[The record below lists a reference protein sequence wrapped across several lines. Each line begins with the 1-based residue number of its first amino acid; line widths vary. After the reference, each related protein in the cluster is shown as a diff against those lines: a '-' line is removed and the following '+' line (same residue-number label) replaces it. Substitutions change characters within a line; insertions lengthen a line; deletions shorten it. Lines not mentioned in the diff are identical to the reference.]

1 MKKISDIFQNM
12 SGLAQYAPV
21 TDTNIALGDL
31 KAAFASSWKQLT
43 ALVPDAVLTAIADG
57 SDDTMKDALRM
68 ALANRIMANNAVFS
82 AYINRKAGTDTYK
95 YEVEGMKRSWMENY
109 FSAMDTLLSELTRQ
123 ADEVAPAEENV
134 ATAESGTEEVVNA
147 ESGTE
152 EVANA
157 ESGTEEVAPAETGT
171 TPSVGE
177 LFRESRFYR
186 MAAGCHIRT
195 AEQFD
200 TIYPIDLSYLFFFRT
215 LPLQAEVVSGRV
227 GSYYSR
233 IETLDDREKFT
244 CMLDLALAKK
254 TVAKALR
261 RFDILEFPPTI
272 RNLFDESHA
281 NRNGKDESERAIS
294 LADMLDGEADALIS
308 DIDTL
313 LESGTTIDM
322 SSMSAYNRPD
332 DKIIMMP

>member
-1 MKKISDIFQNM
+1 MKQITDIFQNM

-43 ALVPDAVLTAIADG
+43 ALIPDTVLTAIADG
-57 SDDTMKDALRM
+57 SDDTMTDALRM

-82 AYINRKAGTDTYK
+82 AYVNRKAGTDTYK

-123 ADEVAPAEENV
+123 ADEVAPADENV
-134 ATAESGTEEVVNA
+134 ASAEPGTEVAPA
-147 ESGTE
+147 EPGTE
-152 EVANA
+152 EVADA
-157 ESGTEEVAPAETGT
+157 DSGT
-171 TPSVGE
+171 TPDIGQ

-215 LPLQAEVVSGRV
+215 LPLQAEVVSGRI

-233 IETLDDREKFT
+233 IETLDDKEQFT
-244 CMLDLALAKK
+244 AMLDLALAKK

-281 NRNGKDESERAIS
+281 NRNGKDEAERAIS

-322 SSMSAYNRPD
+322 SSMSAYNQPD

>member
-1 MKKISDIFQNM
+1 MKKITDIFQNM

-43 ALVPDAVLTAIADG
+43 ALIPDTVLTAIADG
-57 SDDTMKDALRM
+57 SDDTMTDALRM

-82 AYINRKAGTDTYK
+82 AYTNRKAGTDTYK

-123 ADEVAPAEENV
+123 ADEVAPAEVNV
-134 ATAESGTEEVVNA
+134 APAEPG
-147 ESGTE
+147 E

-157 ESGTEEVAPAETGT
+157 EPGTEEVADTDNGT
-171 TPSVGE
+171 SPDIGQ

-215 LPLQAEVVSGRV
+215 LPLQAEVVSGRI

-233 IETLDDREKFT
+233 IETLDDKEQFT
-244 CMLDLALAKK
+244 AMLDLALAKK

-281 NRNGKDESERAIS
+281 NRNGKDEAERAIS

-322 SSMSAYNRPD
+322 SSMSAYNQPD

>member
-1 MKKISDIFQNM
+1 M
-12 SGLAQYAPV
+12 
-21 TDTNIALGDL
+21 T
-31 KAAFASSWKQLT
+31 
-43 ALVPDAVLTAIADG
+43 
-57 SDDTMKDALRM
+57 DALRM

-82 AYINRKAGTDTYK
+82 AYVNRKAGTDTYK

-123 ADEVAPAEENV
+123 ADEVAPAEVNV
-134 ATAESGTEEVVNA
+134 APAEPGTEVANA
-147 ESGTE
+147 EPGTE
-152 EVANA
+152 EVAAADN
-157 ESGTEEVAPAETGT
+157 GTAPDIGQ
-171 TPSVGE
+171 

-215 LPLQAEVVSGRV
+215 LPLQAEVVNGRI

-233 IETLDDREKFT
+233 IETLDEKDKLT
-244 CMLDLALAKK
+244 AMLDLALAKK

-281 NRNGKDESERAIS
+281 NRNGKDEAERAIS

>member
-1 MKKISDIFQNM
+1 MKQITDIFQNM

-43 ALVPDAVLTAIADG
+43 ALIPDTVLTTIADSG
-57 SDDTMKDALRM
+57 DATMKDALRM

-82 AYINRKAGTDTYK
+82 AYVNRKAGTDTYK

-123 ADEVAPAEENV
+123 ADEVAPADENV
-134 ATAESGTEEVVNA
+134 ADAEVGTEVADAEPGTEEVTDA
-147 ESGTE
+147 DS
-152 EVANA
+152 
-157 ESGTEEVAPAETGT
+157 GT
-171 TPSVGE
+171 TPDIGQ

-215 LPLQAEVVSGRV
+215 LPLQAEVVNGRI

-233 IETLDDREKFT
+233 IETLDEKDKLT
-244 CMLDLALAKK
+244 AMLDLALAKK

-281 NRNGKDESERAIS
+281 NRNGKDEAERAIS

>member
-1 MKKISDIFQNM
+1 MKQITDIFQNM

-43 ALVPDAVLTAIADG
+43 ALIPDTVLTAIADG
-57 SDDTMKDALRM
+57 SDDAMKDALRM

-82 AYINRKAGTDTYK
+82 AYTNRKAGTDTYK

-123 ADEVAPAEENV
+123 ADEVAPADENV
-134 ATAESGTEEVVNA
+134 ASAEPGTEVAPA
-147 ESGTE
+147 EPGTE
-152 EVANA
+152 EVAAADN
-157 ESGTEEVAPAETGT
+157 GT
-171 TPSVGE
+171 TPDIGQ

-215 LPLQAEVVSGRV
+215 LPLQAEVVSGRI

-233 IETLDDREKFT
+233 IETLDDKDQFT
-244 CMLDLALAKK
+244 GMLDLALAKK

-281 NRNGKDESERAIS
+281 NRNGKDEAERAIS

>member
-1 MKKISDIFQNM
+1 MKQITDIFQNM

-43 ALVPDAVLTAIADG
+43 ALIPDTVLTAIADSG
-57 SDDTMKDALRM
+57 DDTMKDALRM

-82 AYINRKAGTDTYK
+82 AYVNRKAGTDTYK

-123 ADEVAPAEENV
+123 ADEVAPADENV
-134 ATAESGTEEVVNA
+134 ADAEVGTEVADAEPGTEEVTDADN
-147 ESGTE
+147 GT
-152 EVANA
+152 
-157 ESGTEEVAPAETGT
+157 APDI
-171 TPSVGE
+171 GE

-215 LPLQAEVVSGRV
+215 LPLQAEVVSGRI

-233 IETLDDREKFT
+233 IETLDEKDKLT
-244 CMLDLALAKK
+244 AMLDLALAKK

-281 NRNGKDESERAIS
+281 NRNGKDEAERAIS

>member
-1 MKKISDIFQNM
+1 MKQIKDIFPNM
-12 SGLAQYAPV
+12 ATLAQCAPV
-21 TDTNIALGDL
+21 TETNMAIDDL

-43 ALVPDAVLTAIADG
+43 ALIPDAVLTAIADG
-57 SDDTMKDALRM
+57 SDDGMKSTLSM
-68 ALANRIMANNAVFS
+68 ALANRVMANNAIFS
-82 AYINRKAGTDTYK
+82 AYTNRKAGTDVYK

-123 ADEVAPAEENV
+123 ADEVASADENV
-134 ATAESGTEEVVNA
+134 ADAETGT
-147 ESGTE
+147 G
-152 EVANA
+152 VANA

-171 TPSVGE
+171 TPSIGE

-215 LPLQAEVVSGRV
+215 LPLQAEVVSGRI

-233 IETLDDREKFT
+233 IETFDEKEEYT
-244 CMLDLALAKK
+244 AMLDLALAKK
-254 TVAKALR
+254 TVSKALR

-281 NRNGKDESERAIS
+281 NRNGKDEAERAIS

-313 LESGTTIDM
+313 LESGTTLDM
-322 SSMSAYNRPD
+322 SSMSAYNQPD
-332 DKIIMMP
+332 DKISMMP

>member
-1 MKKISDIFQNM
+1 MKQITDIFQNM

-43 ALVPDAVLTAIADG
+43 ALIPDTVLTAIADSG
-57 SDDTMKDALRM
+57 DATMKDALRM

-82 AYINRKAGTDTYK
+82 AYVNRKAGTDTYK

-123 ADEVAPAEENV
+123 ADEVAPADENV
-134 ATAESGTEEVVNA
+134 ADAEVGT
-147 ESGTE
+147 

-157 ESGTEEVAPAETGT
+157 EPGTEEAADADSGTAPDI
-171 TPSVGE
+171 GE

-215 LPLQAEVVSGRV
+215 LPLQAEVVNGRI

-233 IETLDDREKFT
+233 IETLDEKDKLT
-244 CMLDLALAKK
+244 AMLDLALAKK

-281 NRNGKDESERAIS
+281 NRNGKDEAERAIS

>member
-1 MKKISDIFQNM
+1 MKKITDIFQNM

-43 ALVPDAVLTAIADG
+43 ALIPDTVLTAIADSG
-57 SDDTMKDALRM
+57 DDTMKDALRM

-82 AYINRKAGTDTYK
+82 AYVNRKAGTDTYK

-123 ADEVAPAEENV
+123 ADEVAPAEVNV
-134 ATAESGTEEVVNA
+134 APAEPGTEVANA
-147 ESGTE
+147 EPGTE
-152 EVANA
+152 EVAAADN
-157 ESGTEEVAPAETGT
+157 GTAPDIGQ
-171 TPSVGE
+171 

-215 LPLQAEVVSGRV
+215 LPLQAEVVNGRI

-233 IETLDDREKFT
+233 IETLDEKDKLT
-244 CMLDLALAKK
+244 AMLDLALAKK

-281 NRNGKDESERAIS
+281 NRNGKDEAERAIS

>member
-1 MKKISDIFQNM
+1 MKKITDIFQNM
-12 SGLAQYAPV
+12 SELAQYAPV

-43 ALVPDAVLTAIADG
+43 ALIPDTVLTAIADG
-57 SDDTMKDALRM
+57 SDDAMKDALRM
-68 ALANRIMANNAVFS
+68 ALANRIMANNAIFS
-82 AYINRKAGTDTYK
+82 AYTNRKAGTDTYK

-123 ADEVAPAEENV
+123 ADEVAPADENV
-134 ATAESGTEEVVNA
+134 ASAESGTEVAPA
-147 ESGTE
+147 EPGT

-157 ESGTEEVAPAETGT
+157 ESGTEEVADTDNGT
-171 TPSVGE
+171 TPDIGQ

-215 LPLQAEVVSGRV
+215 LPLQAEVVSGRI

-233 IETLDDREKFT
+233 IETLDDKDQFT
-244 CMLDLALAKK
+244 GMLDLALAKK

-281 NRNGKDESERAIS
+281 NRNGKDEAERAIS

-322 SSMSAYNRPD
+322 SSMSAYNQPD

>member
-1 MKKISDIFQNM
+1 MKQITDIFQNM

-21 TDTNIALGDL
+21 TDTNIALDDL

-43 ALVPDAVLTAIADG
+43 ALIPDTVLTAIADSG
-57 SDDTMKDALRM
+57 DATMKDALRM

-82 AYINRKAGTDTYK
+82 AYVNRKAGTDTYK

-123 ADEVAPAEENV
+123 ADEVAPADENV
-134 ATAESGTEEVVNA
+134 ADAEVGTEVADAEPGTEEVTDA
-147 ESGTE
+147 DS
-152 EVANA
+152 
-157 ESGTEEVAPAETGT
+157 GT
-171 TPSVGE
+171 TPDIGQ

-215 LPLQAEVVSGRV
+215 LPLQAEVVNGRI

-233 IETLDDREKFT
+233 IETLDEKDKLT
-244 CMLDLALAKK
+244 AMLDLALAKK

-281 NRNGKDESERAIS
+281 NRNGKDEAERAIS

>member
-1 MKKISDIFQNM
+1 MKQIKDIFPNM
-12 SGLAQYAPV
+12 ATLAQCAPV
-21 TDTNIALGDL
+21 TETNMAIGDL
-31 KAAFASSWKQLT
+31 VAAFASSWKQLT
-43 ALVPDAVLTAIADG
+43 ALIPDAVLTAVADG
-57 SDDTMKDALRM
+57 SDDGMKSALSM
-68 ALANRIMANNAVFS
+68 ALANRVMANNAIFS
-82 AYINRKAGTDTYK
+82 AYTNRKAGTDVYK

-134 ATAESGTEEVVNA
+134 ADAESGTEVAPA
-147 ESGTE
+147 ET
-152 EVANA
+152 
-157 ESGTEEVAPAETGT
+157 GTEEVAPAETGT
-171 TPSVGE
+171 TPSIGE

-186 MAAGCHIRT
+186 MATGCHIRT

-215 LPLQAEVVSGRV
+215 LPLQAEVASGRI

-233 IETLDDREKFT
+233 IETLDEKDKYT
-244 CMLDLALAKK
+244 AMLDLAQAKK
-254 TVAKALR
+254 TVSKALR

-281 NRNGKDESERAIS
+281 NRNGKDEAERAIS
-294 LADMLDGEADALIS
+294 LADMLDGEADALIT

-313 LESGTTIDM
+313 LESGTTLDM
-322 SSMSAYNRPD
+322 SSMSAYNQPD

>member
-1 MKKISDIFQNM
+1 MKKITDIFQNM

-43 ALVPDAVLTAIADG
+43 ALIPDTVLTAIADSG
-57 SDDTMKDALRM
+57 DDTMTDALRM

-82 AYINRKAGTDTYK
+82 AYVNRKAGTDTYK

-123 ADEVAPAEENV
+123 ADEVAPVNENV
-134 ATAESGTEEVVNA
+134 ADAEAGTEVANA
-147 ESGTE
+147 EPGTE
-152 EVANA
+152 EVAAADN
-157 ESGTEEVAPAETGT
+157 GTAPDIGQ
-171 TPSVGE
+171 

-215 LPLQAEVVSGRV
+215 LPLQAEVVSGRI

-233 IETLDDREKFT
+233 IETLDEKDKLT
-244 CMLDLALAKK
+244 AMLDLALAKK

-281 NRNGKDESERAIS
+281 NRNGKDEAERAIS

>member
-1 MKKISDIFQNM
+1 MKKITDIFQNM

-43 ALVPDAVLTAIADG
+43 ALIPDTVLTAIADSG
-57 SDDTMKDALRM
+57 DDTMKDALRM

-82 AYINRKAGTDTYK
+82 AYVNRKAGTDTYK

-123 ADEVAPAEENV
+123 ADEVAPADENV
-134 ATAESGTEEVVNA
+134 ASAEPGT
-147 ESGTE
+147 
-152 EVANA
+152 
-157 ESGTEEVAPAETGT
+157 EVAPAEPGTEEAADADSGT
-171 TPSVGE
+171 TLDIGQ
-177 LFRESRFYR
+177 LFRVSRFYR

-215 LPLQAEVVSGRV
+215 LPLQAEVVSGRI
-227 GSYYSR
+227 GSYYTR
-233 IETLDDREKFT
+233 IDTLDDKDQLT
-244 CMLDLALAKK
+244 AMLDLALAKK
-254 TVAKALR
+254 TVSKALR

-281 NRNGKDESERAIS
+281 NRNGKDEAERAIS

>member
-1 MKKISDIFQNM
+1 MKQIKDIFPNM
-12 SGLAQYAPV
+12 ASLAEYAPV
-21 TDTNIALGDL
+21 TETNMAIGDL

-43 ALVPDAVLTAIADG
+43 ALIPDAVLTAIADG
-57 SDDTMKDALRM
+57 SDEGMKNALMM
-68 ALANRIMANNAVFS
+68 ALANRVLANNAIFS
-82 AYINRKAGTDTYK
+82 AYTNRKAGTDVYK

-109 FSAMDTLLSELTRQ
+109 FSAMDTLLSELTRL
-123 ADEVAPAEENV
+123 ADNV
-134 ATAESGTEEVVNA
+134 TDAESGTEEVTDA
-147 ESGTE
+147 ENGT
-152 EVANA
+152 
-157 ESGTEEVAPAETGT
+157 EVAPAETGT
-171 TPSVGE
+171 TPDIGE
-177 LFRESRFYR
+177 LFCESRFYR

-215 LPLQAEVVSGRV
+215 LPLQAEVVSGRI

-233 IETLDDREKFT
+233 IETLDEKDKLT
-244 CMLDLALAKK
+244 AMLDLALAKK

-281 NRNGKDESERAIS
+281 NRNGKDEAERAIS
-294 LADMLDGEADALIS
+294 LADMLDGEADTLIS

-313 LESGTTIDM
+313 LESGTTLDM
-322 SSMSAYNRPD
+322 SSMSAYNQPD

>member
-1 MKKISDIFQNM
+1 MKQITDIFQNM

-43 ALVPDAVLTAIADG
+43 ALIPDTVLTAIADSG
-57 SDDTMKDALRM
+57 DDTMKDALRM

-82 AYINRKAGTDTYK
+82 AYVNRKAGTDTYK

-123 ADEVAPAEENV
+123 ADEVAPADENV
-134 ATAESGTEEVVNA
+134 ASAEPGTEVAPA
-147 ESGTE
+147 EPGTE
-152 EVANA
+152 EVAAADN
-157 ESGTEEVAPAETGT
+157 GTAPDIGQ
-171 TPSVGE
+171 

-215 LPLQAEVVSGRV
+215 LPLQAEVVNGRI

-233 IETLDDREKFT
+233 IETLDEKDKLT
-244 CMLDLALAKK
+244 AMLDLALAKK

-281 NRNGKDESERAIS
+281 NRNGKDEAERAIS

>member
-1 MKKISDIFQNM
+1 MKKITDIFQNM

-43 ALVPDAVLTAIADG
+43 ALIPDTVLTAIADSG
-57 SDDTMKDALRM
+57 DDTMTDALRM

-82 AYINRKAGTDTYK
+82 AYVNRKAGTDTYK

-123 ADEVAPAEENV
+123 ADEVAPAEVNV
-134 ATAESGTEEVVNA
+134 APAEPGTEVANA
-147 ESGTE
+147 EPGTE
-152 EVANA
+152 EVAAADN
-157 ESGTEEVAPAETGT
+157 GTAPDIGQ
-171 TPSVGE
+171 

-215 LPLQAEVVSGRV
+215 LPLQAEVVNGRI

-233 IETLDDREKFT
+233 IETLDEKDKLT
-244 CMLDLALAKK
+244 AMLDLALAKK

-281 NRNGKDESERAIS
+281 NRNGKDEAERAIS